1 MDETYV
7 LHTILVQYLS
17 SSANLQSAVNGL
29 MAAKFRNAGQTC
41 VTANRILIQEDV
53 YDEVLKM
60 FTEQVKKLKVG
71 KSNIVL

>member
-1 MDETYV
+1 MSC
-7 LHTILVQYLS
+7 TILVQYLS

-29 MAAKFRNAGQTC
+29 MGAKFRNAGQTC

-60 FTEQVKKLKVG
+60 FTEQVKKLKVV
-71 KSNIVL
+71 KNNIVL

>member
-1 MDETYV
+1 
-7 LHTILVQYLS
+7 
-17 SSANLQSAVNGL
+17 

-60 FTEQVKKLKVG
+60 FTEQVKKLKVV
-71 KSNIVL
+71 KNNIVV